1 MTKFILLIWVCSFAA
16 EPSSCL
22 PPMQYPKQFDSW
34 YECSRAA
41 HSEALKITSK
51 MGYKYIND
59 NKIAMSYSCR
69 EVATI

>member
-1 MTKFILLIWVCSFAA
+1 MTKFALIIWVCSFIGSPA
-16 EPSSCL
+16 PCL
-22 PPMQYPKQFDSW
+22 PPMEFPKQFDSW
-34 YECSRAA
+34 YECTRGA

-69 EVATI
+69 QVSSI

>member
-1 MTKFILLIWVCSFAA
+1 MGVFFSGEPALLFT
-16 EPSSCL
+16 
-22 PPMQYPKQFDSW
+22 PMEFPKQFDSW
-34 YECSRAA
+34 YECTRGA

-69 EVATI
+69 EIRSY

>member
-1 MTKFILLIWVCSFAA
+1 MTKFVLLIWVCSFLGNQ
-16 EPSSCL
+16 PSCL
-22 PPMQYPKQFDSW
+22 PPMEFPKQFDSW
-34 YECSRAA
+34 YECTRGA

-69 EVATI
+69 EIKSY

>member
-1 MTKFILLIWVCSFAA
+1 MEF
-16 EPSSCL
+16 
-22 PPMQYPKQFDSW
+22 PKQFDSW
-34 YECSRAA
+34 YECTRGA

-69 EVATI
+69 EIKSY